1 MATFNCNNREQGK
14 KFAEDLNFNHQP
26 EIGETFKVLEIS
38 KPNGILVAKCQYK
51 NGIVGYL
58 ALSQFKCELGMNLFT
73 TTFVV
78 AEKIETI
85 RIRGNHRYPVVRY
98 VVTKL

>member
-1 MATFNCNNREQGK
+1 MAKFHCDNREQGK

-26 EIGETFKVLEIS
+26 EIGETFKVLEVS

-51 NGIVGYL
+51 SGMIGYL

-73 TTFVV
+73 STFVV
-78 AEKIETI
+78 SEKVQHI
-85 RIRGNHRYPVVRY
+85 RVRENYRYPVTKY
-98 VVTKL
+98 VVTEL

>member
-1 MATFNCNNREQGK
+1 MATFHCTSREQGK

-51 NGIVGYL
+51 NGLIGYL

-73 TTFVV
+73 SIFVV
-78 AEKIETI
+78 AEKVQQI
-85 RIRGNHRYPVVRY
+85 RVRENHRYPVTKY
-98 VVTKL
+98 VVTEL